1 MQVVT
6 GNKKNKIIFYI
17 FAFIFLTTITFFEKT
32 KTFNKK
38 GIFELNKIELFGYEK
53 IDHGALELE
62 LSSLLG
68 QNLLLIKSED
78 ITDIIKKNKLI
89 REFTI
94 RKHYPNRINIRI
106 KEVTFVA
113 TLTKD
118 KKKYLLTD
126 NDILIPFN
134 DELTNL
140 DLPIIYGNK
149 AEDYFNNFRG
159 LLRINDFNL
168 DLISSYYF
176 FQINRWDLVING
188 KKTIKLPSKNLEKAI
203 KIANRLLNNKKFGKY
218 SVIDLRIDNK
228 IITQ

>member
-53 IDHGALELE
+53 IDHEALELE

-106 KEVTFVA
+106 KEVNFVA
-113 TLTKD
+113 TLIKD

-126 NDILIPFN
+126 NDILIPL
-134 DELTNL
+134 ETV
-140 DLPIIYGNK
+140 IIVG
-149 AEDYFNNFRG
+149 
-159 LLRINDFNL
+159 
-168 DLISSYYF
+168 
-176 FQINRWDLVING
+176 
-188 KKTIKLPSKNLEKAI
+188 
-203 KIANRLLNNKKFGKY
+203 
-218 SVIDLRIDNK
+218 
-228 IITQ
+228 